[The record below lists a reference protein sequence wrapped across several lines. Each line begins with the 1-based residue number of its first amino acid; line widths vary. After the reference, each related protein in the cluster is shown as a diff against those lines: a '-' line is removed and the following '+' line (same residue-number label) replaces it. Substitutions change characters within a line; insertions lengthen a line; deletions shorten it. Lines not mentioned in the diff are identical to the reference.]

1 MKKENMM
8 SIANDQ
14 ETIWTL
20 STDRRTIRFAL
31 PPMTLAGMPEPI
43 NVSIDFDARTIEAIL
58 DRLTI
63 LRSQM
68 LPAPPT
74 PNKRN

>member
-20 STDRRTIRFAL
+20 STDGRTIRFAL
-31 PPMTLAGMPEPI
+31 PPLTLAGMPEPI